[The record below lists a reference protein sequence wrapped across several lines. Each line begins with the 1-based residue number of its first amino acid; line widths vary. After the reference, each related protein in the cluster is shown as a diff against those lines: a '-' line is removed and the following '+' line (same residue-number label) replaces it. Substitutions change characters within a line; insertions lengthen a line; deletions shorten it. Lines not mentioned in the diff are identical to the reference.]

1 MHRKLALVLLTLAL
15 ALAACGQPAPPAG
28 DAPTALPAT
37 EAPAA
42 PTVEAA
48 ATTAPTVA
56 PGGSAV
62 DVTDTAG
69 RTVTIE
75 APPARMVSLAP
86 STTEILF
93 ALGLGERTVAVD
105 DFSNYPPE
113 AASLPKIGA
122 FNTVNFEQIAA
133 LEPDLVLAAG
143 ITAPEQIQK
152 IEELD
157 IPIIVVGQPESSVAS
172 VYDDITLVGRATGTA
187 DVAAALVE
195 DLKARITALSEA
207 VAGREK
213 PAVFWE
219 LDATDPAKPYTVG
232 PGSFVDEL
240 ITLAGGRNI
249 FGEGDNPYPQVS
261 AEQVAAADPQFIIL
275 ADAQYGM
282 TPEQVAA
289 RPGWEGIAAVEDGKV
304 FPIDADL
311 VSRPGPRLAD
321 GLEAIVRILHPDAV
335 QP

>member
-15 ALAACGQPAPPAG
+15 ALAACGQPAAPAG

-62 DVTDTAG
+62 DVTDAAG

-240 ITLAGGRNI
+240 IKLAGGRNI

-261 AEQVAAADPQFIIL
+261 AEQVVAADPQFIIL

>member
-1 MHRKLALVLLTLAL
+1 MHRTLMLLLLTLVL
-15 ALAACGQPAPPAG
+15 ALAACGQPAAPAG
-28 DAPTALPAT
+28 DAATAM
-37 EAPAA
+37 
-42 PTVEAA
+42 
-48 ATTAPTVA
+48 PTVA
-56 PGGSAV
+56 PGGTAVEVTDSAGR
-62 DVTDTAG
+62 DVT
-69 RTVTIE
+69 IQS
-75 APPARMVSLAP
+75 PPARIVSLAP

-93 ALGLGERTVAVD
+93 ALGLGARTVAVD
-105 DFSNYPPE
+105 DFSNHPPE
-113 AASLPKIGA
+113 VASLPKIGA

-143 ITAPEQIQK
+143 ITAPDQIQK

-157 IPIIVVGQPESSVAS
+157 LPIIVVGQPESSVAS

-187 DVAAALVE
+187 DVAAAVVE
-195 DLKARITALSEA
+195 DLKTRITALSEA

-232 PGSFVDEL
+232 PGSFVHEL
-240 ITLAGGRNI
+240 ITLAGGQNI

-261 AEQVAAADPQFIIL
+261 AEQVVAADPQFIIL

-282 TPEQVAA
+282 TPKQVAA
-289 RPGWEGIAAVEDGKV
+289 RPGWEGIAAVEDDKV